1 MNPRPLVV
9 YCWQRYTGTAAETKA
24 LGDEPWHRENYGLV
38 AARSRAEVGRIVGKD
53 PRRLFNLGQTWNEKD
68 CEAAL
73 SAPGVVFIRS
83 MYGGEH
89 PILRLDEIGG
99 P

>member
-1 MNPRPLVV
+1 MSPRPLVV
-9 YCWQRYTGTAAETKA
+9 YCWQRCGTDAEVKA
-24 LGDEPWHRENYGLV
+24 LCDAPWHVQHYGLV
-38 AARSRAEVGRIVGKD
+38 AARSKAEVGRIVGEP
-53 PRRLFNLGQTWNEKD
+53 PRRLFNLGETGNRED
-68 CEAAL
+68 CQAAL

-83 MYGGEH
+83 MSGGEH